1 MIDTKPTTDSRT
13 RTTAQTPVEA
23 NREGSTLMK
32 AIVQDQPP
40 PPPYAP
46 RRRRS
51 GIVR

>member
-13 RTTAQTPVEA
+13 RTTSQTPVEA
-23 NREGSTLMK
+23 NREGSTLK